1 MKYFGLNSDCGKL
14 YVCKAGSI
22 LLSLILAVKN
32 KSNPNKTSSRMS
44 SEYEYIVA
52 ELLVKERKRLE
63 ELQKNAEK
71 NKSEIEELT
80 NRLSTTQSLFEN
92 YNMGMNYFRRAK
104 GGRSGLR
111 E

>member
-1 MKYFGLNSDCGKL
+1 
-14 YVCKAGSI
+14 
-22 LLSLILAVKN
+22 
-32 KSNPNKTSSRMS
+32 MS

-52 ELLVKERKRLE
+52 ELLVKQRKKLK

>member
-1 MKYFGLNSDCGKL
+1 
-14 YVCKAGSI
+14 
-22 LLSLILAVKN
+22 
-32 KSNPNKTSSRMS
+32 MS

-52 ELLVKERKRLE
+52 DLLVKETKRLQ

-71 NKSEIEELT
+71 NKLEIEELT

-92 YNMGMNYFRRAK
+92 YNMGMSYFRRAK

>member
-1 MKYFGLNSDCGKL
+1 
-14 YVCKAGSI
+14 
-22 LLSLILAVKN
+22 
-32 KSNPNKTSSRMS
+32 MS

-52 ELLVKERKRLE
+52 ELLVKEKERLK
-63 ELQKNAEK
+63 ELQKNPEK
-71 NKSEIEELT
+71 NKLEIESLT
-80 NRLSTTQSLFEN
+80 DRLSTMQSLFEN

>member
-1 MKYFGLNSDCGKL
+1 
-14 YVCKAGSI
+14 
-22 LLSLILAVKN
+22 
-32 KSNPNKTSSRMS
+32 MS

-52 ELLVKERKRLE
+52 DLLVKETKRIQ

-71 NKSEIEELT
+71 NKLEIEELT

>member
-1 MKYFGLNSDCGKL
+1 
-14 YVCKAGSI
+14 
-22 LLSLILAVKN
+22 
-32 KSNPNKTSSRMS
+32 MS

-52 ELLVKERKRLE
+52 DLLVKERKRLQ

-71 NKSEIEELT
+71 NKLEIEELT
-80 NRLSTTQSLFEN
+80 NRLSTTRSLFEN

>member
-1 MKYFGLNSDCGKL
+1 
-14 YVCKAGSI
+14 
-22 LLSLILAVKN
+22 
-32 KSNPNKTSSRMS
+32 MS

-71 NKSEIEELT
+71 NKLEIEELT

>member
-1 MKYFGLNSDCGKL
+1 
-14 YVCKAGSI
+14 
-22 LLSLILAVKN
+22 
-32 KSNPNKTSSRMS
+32 MS

-52 ELLVKERKRLE
+52 DLLVKERKRLQ

-71 NKSEIEELT
+71 NKLDIEELT

>member
-1 MKYFGLNSDCGKL
+1 
-14 YVCKAGSI
+14 
-22 LLSLILAVKN
+22 
-32 KSNPNKTSSRMS
+32 MS

-52 ELLVKERKRLE
+52 ELLVKEKQKLK
-63 ELQKNAEK
+63 ELQKNPEK
-71 NKSEIEELT
+71 NKLEIESLT
-80 NRLSTTQSLFEN
+80 DRLSTMESLFEN

>member
-1 MKYFGLNSDCGKL
+1 
-14 YVCKAGSI
+14 
-22 LLSLILAVKN
+22 
-32 KSNPNKTSSRMS
+32 MS

-52 ELLVKERKRLE
+52 ELLVKERKRLQ

-71 NKSEIEELT
+71 NKLEIAELT

>member
-1 MKYFGLNSDCGKL
+1 M
-14 YVCKAGSI
+14 A
-22 LLSLILAVKN
+22 
-32 KSNPNKTSSRMS
+32 

-52 ELLVKERKRLE
+52 ELLVKEKERLR
-63 ELQKNAEK
+63 ELQKNPEK
-71 NKSEIEELT
+71 NKLEIESLT
-80 NRLSTTQSLFEN
+80 DRLSTMQSLFEN

>member
-1 MKYFGLNSDCGKL
+1 
-14 YVCKAGSI
+14 
-22 LLSLILAVKN
+22 
-32 KSNPNKTSSRMS
+32 MS

-52 ELLVKERKRLE
+52 DLLVKERKRLQ

-71 NKSEIEELT
+71 NKLEIEELT

>member
-1 MKYFGLNSDCGKL
+1 MCMHDWKH
-14 YVCKAGSI
+14 
-22 LLSLILAVKN
+22 LLLLRLLLVAKN
-32 KSNPNKTSSRMS
+32 KSNSHKTSSRMS

-52 ELLVKERKRLE
+52 ELLVKERKRLK

-71 NKSEIEELT
+71 NKLEIEELT
-80 NRLSTTQSLFEN
+80 NRLSTMQSLFEN

>member
-1 MKYFGLNSDCGKL
+1 
-14 YVCKAGSI
+14 
-22 LLSLILAVKN
+22 
-32 KSNPNKTSSRMS
+32 MS

-52 ELLVKERKRLE
+52 ELLVKERKRLQ

-71 NKSEIEELT
+71 NKLEIEELT

>member
-1 MKYFGLNSDCGKL
+1 
-14 YVCKAGSI
+14 
-22 LLSLILAVKN
+22 
-32 KSNPNKTSSRMS
+32 MS

>member
-1 MKYFGLNSDCGKL
+1 M
-14 YVCKAGSI
+14 
-22 LLSLILAVKN
+22 
-32 KSNPNKTSSRMS
+32 
-44 SEYEYIVA
+44 A
-52 ELLVKERKRLE
+52 ELLVKERKRLK

-71 NKSEIEELT
+71 NKLEIEELT
-80 NRLSTTQSLFEN
+80 NRLSTMQSLFEN

>member
-1 MKYFGLNSDCGKL
+1 
-14 YVCKAGSI
+14 
-22 LLSLILAVKN
+22 
-32 KSNPNKTSSRMS
+32 MS

-52 ELLVKERKRLE
+52 ELLVKEKQKLK
-63 ELQKNAEK
+63 ELQKNPEK
-71 NKSEIEELT
+71 NKLEIESLT
-80 NRLSTTQSLFEN
+80 DRLSTMQSLFEN

>member
-1 MKYFGLNSDCGKL
+1 
-14 YVCKAGSI
+14 
-22 LLSLILAVKN
+22 
-32 KSNPNKTSSRMS
+32 MS

-52 ELLVKERKRLE
+52 ELLVKERKSLK

-71 NKSEIEELT
+71 NKLEIEELT
-80 NRLSTTQSLFEN
+80 NRLSTMQSLFEN

>member
-1 MKYFGLNSDCGKL
+1 
-14 YVCKAGSI
+14 
-22 LLSLILAVKN
+22 
-32 KSNPNKTSSRMS
+32 
-44 SEYEYIVA
+44 VA
-52 ELLVKERKRLE
+52 DLLVKERKRLQ

-71 NKSEIEELT
+71 NKLEIEELT